1 MEASA
6 NLSAGTLSAVHA
18 SLHAVHFGSTADS
31 ACARPPVRRVR
42 DASGRKWGRREACR
56 LVGAVAR
63 WRGGAVARR
72 RGGVV
77 AAAAAWWRGGGGAV
91 ASWRRRAG
99 AVAARWRRGGGA
111 VARWW
116 RGRGVAARRRTIQPD
131 IARSKEIRCACVRP
145 RGGQVC
151 EWRRAGGMRRG
162 CGGERGA
169 AGARRRRRRRRCG
182 VDTRVREPE
191 SWRVEATGH
200 GVGTRRSEAVFSS
213 SLLLRGPDLEE
224 VWLSGGPERGQ
235 RKDTRAGR
243 RNVGRRLGH

>member
-1 MEASA
+1 MLGLGLESRTVMRQMEASA

-77 AAAAAWWRGGGGAV
+77 AAAAWWRGGGGAV

-99 AVAARWRRGGGA
+99 AVAARWWRGSAVVAWQGCGGA
-111 VARWW
+111 AAHDPARH
-116 RGRGVAARRRTIQPD
+116 RAFEGDPLRLRAAARR
-131 IARSKEIRCACVRP
+131 S
-145 RGGQVC
+145 
-151 EWRRAGGMRRG
+151 
-162 CGGERGA
+162 
-169 AGARRRRRRRRCG
+169 G
-182 VDTRVREPE
+182 V
-191 SWRVEATGH
+191 RVE
-200 GVGTRRSEAVFSS
+200 E
-213 SLLLRGPDLEE
+213 
-224 VWLSGGPERGQ
+224 GG
-235 RKDTRAGR
+235 
-243 RNVGRRLGH
+243 

>member
-1 MEASA
+1 MRQMEASA

-63 WRGGAVARR
+63 WRGGAVARWRGGVVAWWRRR

-77 AAAAAWWRGGGGAV
+77 AAARWPRGGGAPV
-91 ASWRRRAG
+91 
-99 AVAARWRRGGGA
+99 RWRRGGGA
-111 VARWW
+111 VALWW
-116 RGRGVAARRRTIQPD
+116 RGSGVAARRRTIQPD

-151 EWRRAGGMRRG
+151 EWRRAGDMRRG
-162 CGGERGA
+162 CGGESGA

-182 VDTRVREPE
+182 ADTPCSR
-191 SWRVEATGH
+191 T
-200 GVGTRRSEAVFSS
+200 
-213 SLLLRGPDLEE
+213 
-224 VWLSGGPERGQ
+224 
-235 RKDTRAGR
+235 
-243 RNVGRRLGH
+243 